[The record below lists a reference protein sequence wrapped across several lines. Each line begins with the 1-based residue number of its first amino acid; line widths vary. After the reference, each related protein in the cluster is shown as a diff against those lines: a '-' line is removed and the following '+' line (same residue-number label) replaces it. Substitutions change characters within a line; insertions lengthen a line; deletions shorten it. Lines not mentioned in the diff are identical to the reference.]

1 MLPFQGVAVLIQA
14 RAVKL
19 DQAVAVLA
27 EVGGHPVQDHADPR
41 PVEPVHQ
48 IHEVMGR
55 AVAAGRCEIPHAL
68 IAPAVVQR
76 ILRHRQQLHVVIA
89 HIPDV
94 QRQLVGHIPVVQ
106 HLAVL
111 CPPPGAQMH
120 LVDVHVPLGGVGALP
135 ALPPLFIVPRVVAD
149 VVELAV
155 GGGPCLLMKA
165 VGVGFPDLPAVALGH
180 HVLIAVELPGVFHRQ
195 LPRAILQPAHIPA
208 LPFVKVSAQRH
219 AAGLRRPYTKHP
231 AAVAGMCAVVF
242 IGTVPHAAPQPITA
256 HSRHLLTCYI
266 MPSPRKTAIAC
277 PILSYATFYSIS
289 VPPSMQTAI
298 VSKEGSPHD
307 IRRDIAKRL

>member
-1 MLPFQGVAVLIQA
+1 
-14 RAVKL
+14 
-19 DQAVAVLA
+19 
-27 EVGGHPVQDHADPR
+27 
-41 PVEPVHQ
+41 
-48 IHEVMGR
+48 MGR

-106 HLAVL
+106 HLTVL
-111 CPPPGAQMH
+111 CPPPGAKMH
-120 LVDVHVPLGGVGALP
+120 LVDVHAPLGGVGVLP
-135 ALPPLFIVPRVVAD
+135 ALPPLFIVPRVAAD

-155 GGGPCLLMKA
+155 GGGPRLLMEA
-165 VGVGFPDLPAVALGH
+165 VGVGFPNLPAVALGH

-242 IGTVPHAAPQPITA
+242 IGAVPHAAPQPITA

-298 VSKEGSPHD
+298 VSKEGSCTCYTSGY
-307 IRRDIAKRL
+307 R